1 MDCRERIR
9 FFQEMLSTCRDLQIW
24 AYDENLNLL
33 APPEPK
39 DELMACFFRF
49 SDARSALQA
58 FLRSGT
64 CRPYLLNNSVGMLW
78 IAVPSKEAQD
88 PVRVRLLGPM
98 FTSEKGI
105 VRAKRLVQSGD
116 QPLDIRHRLNDTF
129 ERIPIVPTSDLFQYA
144 LMFAYAV
151 TGEKWTVSDIG
162 HQSQDAAKEPVEEP
176 IPKDLPDSLRH
187 AGAWDVEQKLLEA
200 VRTGNLCYRE
210 IRSEASSISS
220 GIKSRD
226 PGSLRNMRDS
236 LIMFL
241 SLTSRAAIDGGLAP
255 EISYSLC
262 DFYTDAI
269 ENADSMTELLSVS
282 DTMYDDF
289 VRRVHCCRTDTTLS
303 RPIRLAC
310 DYIELHFRE
319 PLSLGTLAELV
330 GYTEYY
336 FSRKFKKEV
345 GKTPADYLT
354 EKRIE
359 RAKQLLAGTS
369 LPIQDISDS
378 LQFGSRSYF
387 STVFQKLT
395 GVPPS
400 QYRSGARKEKP

>member
-1 MDCRERIR
+1 MDHRERIN
-9 FFQEMLSTCRDLQIW
+9 FFHEMLSTCRNLQIW
-24 AYDENLNLL
+24 EYDKDLNLL
-33 APPEPK
+33 TKPSPE
-39 DELMACFFRF
+39 DELMAYFFRF
-49 SDARSALQA
+49 GNACSTLQT
-58 FLRSGT
+58 FLRPGQS
-64 CRPYLLNNSVGMLW
+64 RPYLLNNSASMLW
-78 IAVPSKEAQD
+78 IAVPSKDPED
-88 PVRVRLLGPM
+88 PVRVRLLGPA
-98 FTSEKGI
+98 FISEKGVAQARRI
-105 VRAKRLVQSGD
+105 VRTGD

-129 ERIPIVPTSDLFQYA
+129 DRIPIVPIPDLFQSA

-151 TGEKWTVSDIG
+151 NEEKWTISDIE
-162 HQSQDAAKEPVEEP
+162 HQNKDAGYDRMQEQPPE
-176 IPKDLPDSLRH
+176 DLPDSLRH

-210 IRSEASSISS
+210 IRSEASAVSS

-269 ENADSMTELLSVS
+269 ENADTMAELLSVS
-282 DTMYDDF
+282 NTMYDDF
-289 VRRVHCCRTDTTLS
+289 VRRVHCCRTDSTLS

-319 PLSLGTLAELV
+319 PLSLGTLAELA

-336 FSRKFKKEV
+336 FSHKFKKEV

-359 RAKQLLAGTS
+359 CAKQLLSGTS

-395 GVPPS
+395 GVSPS
-400 QYRSGARKEKP
+400 QYRSGARQEKQ